1 MMLIKKTKSRA
12 QGHFGFLTAVW
23 SPNNDLWENG
33 LIQFFEERPDIYTPL
48 QETNKGT
55 LTTSKHAYEFINNYF
70 PCHLVTE

>member
-33 LIQFFEERPDIYTPL
+33 LIQFFLRKDQKSTRHCKKQTRELSQPQNMHMNL
-48 QETNKGT
+48 
-55 LTTSKHAYEFINNYF
+55 LTITFLAI
-70 PCHLVTE
+70 